1 MKLTQIAMAFL
12 CAQSCAAYAGTA
24 RVVGPVDPCGA
35 TLYLSGNNADSP
47 VVFNGDLV
55 KQGAGEL
62 TVSQSGIHAAN
73 GRIVVANGT
82 LVVSDVQSSSPEK
95 PLQVLSK
102 AEIWLDASMPET
114 IDLVEGS
121 SVNVRQWRDV
131 RETGNGTAQNPYSRA
146 RAVSFTNFS
155 HSAEFAPDPAGWFPA
170 YRPSSGN
177 ELAHVDFGRYSSGRT
192 VVFKNPDGTDMTIG
206 YLRHAFVV
214 LGTHDGHYGFIFNP
228 GGSVVYVPGNYR
240 DLTNCVLDSAFVQS
254 TTGWTTLLSGLF
266 RVDGVVVDPVNSA
279 KPNGGYQLLD
289 IQPGKD
295 GWSVDGLFSH
305 DAIAN
310 PTDGYRQGGGRLC
323 EIILFSFP
331 LEESDRLKVE
341 AYLRSKWFLGRTST
355 LSYAVGVDGALSL
368 ASGKLDMP
376 DPVALSVQNAGVY
389 DATADGIV
397 CTEASGSS
405 LVKKGDG
412 ELVVSEVLQDVGS
425 VEIQG
430 GTLRIRQGVSSPVSV
445 PSDLSGRI
453 ADPSFEAFA
462 DVYVGS
468 GGYELNAQKYGW
480 STYGVNE
487 NAYVAKLNPEGGN
500 FNVAGGSFPDGNH
513 VGVLHIRG
521 GLQTSV
527 TIPSDGIYRLSYS
540 LAQRPGYKGH
550 EHRVLIDGIPVAQ
563 VKAWDSA
570 NAWHRYSLRLPWLS
584 AGEHT
589 LVLSGDPNNS
599 KDSRTAN
606 FKVSDSIMSDVTG
619 NIVALVDD
627 FKVDWVEPGFGYVPV
642 NNASFELASFS
653 ARGYETNPVLECW
666 EYVSSNQ
673 SNRVVLEQTWNG
685 RNTLR
690 PASDGCRI
698 ANLYNQVQIGQT
710 LLFPKAGTYTLTF
723 AAATASGDDVASA
736 KGSLR
741 FVLGGIEVA
750 VVAPDEIMKTYGFTF
765 NVPEDGYTAQLVIAG
780 LASGSVVS
788 LDDIR
793 ICGTGDEV
801 LAQNTFAYEGWSSF
815 KPTSEIDQGSGQVD
829 WLPSSNKDIQASW
842 GDVAFGFDDFRV
854 GIRNKASVWR
864 SVTFPSSG
872 TYRLSVSS
880 IGRFYRAYDKHLDDP
895 GILTRYSGNEFN
907 VWVAKGGVTNI
918 IGTFGVDDRERF
930 VTHRFLFELPEGG
943 EWVVGFS
950 GLKESERKI
959 PGNSAYHSNGGILD
973 GLIIEKVVAK
983 ALPTI
988 PEKVEIGVAEGAKLA
1003 LDFIGTN
1010 AAGIVRYAGRFR
1022 TREISARTCPEF
1034 VTGTGVLYVQ
1044 PKGTV
1049 IVVR

>member
-1 MKLTQIAMAFL
+1 MKLTKIAMAFL
-12 CAQSCAAYAGTA
+12 CAQSCVVYAGTA
-24 RVVGPVDPCGA
+24 RVIGPVDPCGA
-35 TLYLSGNNADSP
+35 TLYLSGSNADSP

-55 KQGAGEL
+55 KRGAGEV

-73 GRIVVANGT
+73 GRILVANGT
-82 LVVSDVQSSSPEK
+82 LVVSDAQSSSPEK

-114 IDLVEGS
+114 IDLVEDS
-121 SVNVRQWRDV
+121 SSNVHQWRDV
-131 RETGNGTAQNPYSRA
+131 RETGNGTAQNPYNYA
-146 RAVSFTNFS
+146 RAVSFTNFAY
-155 HSAEFAPDPAGWFPA
+155 SAEFALDPSGWFPV
-170 YRPSSGN
+170 YRPSLGN
-177 ELAHVDFGRYSSGRT
+177 ELAYVDFGRYSSGRT
-192 VVFKNPDGTDMTIG
+192 VVFKNPDGNDMTVG
-206 YLRHAFVV
+206 NLRHAFVV
-214 LGTHDGHYGFIFNP
+214 LGTHDGHYGFVFNP
-228 GGSVVYVPGNYR
+228 GGSAVYVPGNYR

-266 RVDGVVVDPVNSA
+266 RVDGVVVDPVNCA

-305 DAIAN
+305 NAIAN
-310 PTDGYRQGGGRLC
+310 PSDGYRQGGGRLC

-341 AYLRSKWFLGRTST
+341 AYLRSKWFPGRVSA
-355 LSYAVGVDGALSL
+355 LSYAVGADGALSL

-389 DATADGIV
+389 DATAEGIV

-412 ELVVSEVLQDVGS
+412 ELVVSEVLQDVGR

-430 GTLRIRQGVSSPVSV
+430 GTLRIRQEVLSPVSV

-453 ADPSFEAFA
+453 ADPSFEAFTN
-462 DVYVGS
+462 VYVGS
-468 GGYELNAQKYGW
+468 GGYELNTEKYGW
-480 STYGVNE
+480 SNYGGK
-487 NAYVAKLNPEGGN
+487 AYIAKLNPEGGN
-500 FNVAGGSFPDGNH
+500 FNVAGASFPDGNH
-513 VGVLHIRG
+513 VGVLHITG
-521 GLQTSV
+521 GLQTKV
-527 TIPSDGIYRLSYS
+527 TIPSDGIYRLAYS

-563 VKAWDSA
+563 VKAWDSS
-570 NAWHRYSLRLPWLS
+570 NAYHRYSIRLPRLS

-599 KDSRTAN
+599 KDLRTAN
-606 FKVSDSIMSDVTG
+606 LMVSDSIMSDVTG

-627 FKVDWVEPGFGYVPV
+627 FKVDWIESGFGYVPV
-642 NNASFELASFS
+642 NNASFELAAFS
-653 ARGYETNPVLECW
+653 ARGYEINPVLEGW
-666 EYVSSNQ
+666 EYVASNQ
-673 SNRVVLEQTWNG
+673 SNCAVLEQTWNG
-685 RNTLR
+685 RTTLR

-698 ANLYNQVQIGQT
+698 VNLYNQVQIGQT
-710 LLFPKAGTYTLTF
+710 LSFPKAGTYTLTF
-723 AAATASGDDVASA
+723 AAATASGDNNVASA

-741 FVLGGIEVA
+741 FVLGDNEIAE
-750 VVAPDEIMKTYGFTF
+750 VAPDEVMKTYGFTF
-765 NVPEDGYTAQLVIAG
+765 DVPEDGYTAQLVIAG
-780 LASGSVVS
+780 LVNGSIVS

-793 ICGTGDEV
+793 ISGTGDEV
-801 LAQNTFAYEGWSSF
+801 VDQNTFSYAGWSSF

-829 WLPSSNKDIQASW
+829 WLPSSNPDIQASW
-842 GDVAFGFDDFRV
+842 GDVAFGLDDFRV
-854 GIRNKASVWR
+854 GIRNKASIWR
-864 SVTFPSSG
+864 SVAFPSSG

-880 IGRFYRAYDKHLDDP
+880 MGRFYRAYDMHLSDP
-895 GILTRYSGNEFN
+895 GILTRYNGNEFN
-907 VWVAKGGVTNI
+907 VWVAKGGVTNV
-918 IGTFGVDDRERF
+918 IGTFGVNDRERF

-950 GLKESERKI
+950 GLKESEKKI
-959 PGNSAYHSNGGILD
+959 PGNGAYHSNGGILD
-973 GLIIEKVVAK
+973 GLMIEKVVAK

-988 PEKVEIGVAEGAKLA
+988 PEKVEIDVDEGAKLA
-1003 LDFIGTN
+1003 LDFIGTK